1 MVEEITE
8 AVNEEIKEEIPAAVK
23 EETKEEVT
31 ETPPVKVPEFKKP
44 LDKMTAIE
52 LREVAL
58 EIPGVEGVHAMK
70 KEELLPI
77 IREYY
82 GIEEEGGV
90 AKGKKKKVQ
99 KAAASIQELKAK
111 MSQLRGKREAIRAAR
126 DRKQADTLRRRI
138 NRLKKQ
144 TRKAAQG

>member
-1 MVEEITE
+1 MVEEQTE
-8 AVNEEIKEEIPAAVK
+8 PISEEKAEEPAVK
-23 EETKEEVT
+23 A
-31 ETPPVKVPEFKKP
+31 PEFKKP

-58 EIPGVEGVHAMK
+58 EIPGVAGVHAMK

-77 IREYY
+77 IKEYY
-82 GIEEEGGV
+82 GIEEETPAKGRKKV
-90 AKGKKKKVQ
+90 AKQAMNVK
-99 KAAASIQELKAK
+99 ELKTK
-111 MSQLRGKREAIRAAR
+111 IVELRGKKEAVRGTKH
-126 DRKQADTLRRRI
+126 RKQANILRRRI